1 MTEWEKV
8 SPTCKT
14 NAFMFRIQK
23 VVSDSWTPW
32 TVDCSPL
39 GYSVNGISQQDTGE
53 CCHFLLQELFSAQ
66 GSNPHFLC
74 LLHWQVD
81 FLPLHHLEIKK
92 QLHQINKQQAATA
105 HILSPSQEH
114 LCSLDTFSLQYYQ
127 WYQWFPSQ
135 WYHSHQRTHILLFII
150 QF

>member
-1 MTEWEKV
+1 MPVLSRVWLLDTMDCGLQ
-8 SPTCKT
+8 PTGLLCQWDFPGK
-14 NAFMFRIQK
+14 
-23 VVSDSWTPW
+23 
-32 TVDCSPL
+32 
-39 GYSVNGISQQDTGE
+39 DTGE
-53 CCHFLLQELFSAQ
+53 GCHFLLQELFSAQ

-135 WYHSHQRTHILLFII
+135 WYSYQRTHILLFII